1 MRALKYKNRKR
12 ILAALLTSGCF
23 IVPRIASSHE
33 PVATGLRTEAVP
45 VSNVPL
51 PGIEAHPQQKP
62 TSAFYAPQEIVA
74 IRWEIAANILDANDQ
89 KTEQSKCVSAD
100 CISAPLGVELPPC
113 DEPVIPVRIRTAA
126 SLPAKP
132 KTPEASATLSQ
143 NAVIPARSF
152 DITPVKSAQD
162 EATVVPGTFEGVQK
176 PALKTVPVPQEIVQ
190 VNWSIQPQS
199 IDTRVEYRTSMAFQA
214 SHCPLV
220 VWNDECFEEVRENV
234 VDTISAPAVRD
245 EVESGTGQAQMA
257 SIDRH
262 ELPTLDPRTLN
273 ELQKLTKIADA
284 DTSEV
289 TYLSELTQL
298 LDGQSRWLFVN
309 EDLLDLAP
317 EEGAT
322 PAVSYLDDLNK
333 LVKKRELPQS
343 DSGYRRTVAPQQN
356 PADSVPPTPKKT
368 AKPYTSIAPD
378 PVCPQGSGVGVSS
391 LFQSISSI
399 RLNGLSTDPPS
410 RPRDDVATAAELP
423 RPENQACQYLDSY
436 SPTYYATP
444 VRYGSH
450 RPSRDTHVFCHRPLY
465 FEDANLERCGQS
477 SGCLTTA
484 TSVVHFAT
492 LIAFSPYSMLA
503 EHPADCVRSLP
514 DCPTCHSFD

>member
-1 MRALKYKNRKR
+1 M
-12 ILAALLTSGCF
+12 
-23 IVPRIASSHE
+23 
-33 PVATGLRTEAVP
+33 P

-74 IRWEIAANILDANDQ
+74 TKWEIAANILDVNDQ

-113 DEPVIPVRIRTAA
+113 DEPVIPVRMRTAQ
-126 SLPAKP
+126 LRPVKP
-132 KTPEASATLSQ
+132 KTRAASETLSQ
-143 NAVIPARSF
+143 STMAPSGSA
-152 DITPVKSAQD
+152 DITPVKSAQV
-162 EATVVPGTFEGVQK
+162 ESAVVLNTFEGVQK

-199 IDTRVEYRTSMAFQA
+199 SDPRVEYRTSMAFQA

-220 VWNDECFEEVRENV
+220 VWNDECFEEVQVNV
-234 VDTISAPAVRD
+234 EDSISAPAVHS
-245 EVESGTGQAQMA
+245 EVQTGTEQAHVA
-257 SIDRH
+257 SIDRF
-262 ELPTLDPRTLN
+262 ESPTVDPRTLN
-273 ELQKLTKIADA
+273 ELQKLTTIADA
-284 DTSEV
+284 DRSEV

-317 EEGAT
+317 EEGAV
-322 PAVSYLDDLNK
+322 PAVSYLDDLNT

-343 DSGYRRTVAPQQN
+343 DSGYRRTVAPAQN

-391 LFQSISSI
+391 IFQSISSI

-410 RPRDDVATAAELP
+410 RPRDDVASTAELP

-444 VRYGSH
+444 MRYGSH

-477 SGCLTTA
+477 NGCLTTA

>member
-12 ILAALLTSGCF
+12 ILAAILASGCF
-23 IVPRIASSHE
+23 ILPRIAFCHE
-33 PVATGLRTEAVP
+33 PVAPGLRTESVP

-51 PGIEAHPQQKP
+51 PNIEALPHQKP

-74 IRWEIAANILDANDQ
+74 INWDIAANILDASDQ

-113 DEPVIPVRIRTAA
+113 DEPLVPVRIRTAEL
-126 SLPAKP
+126 LPAKV
-132 KTPEASATLSQ
+132 KTREVCTPPTQIASTLKGSAEAAPVASSVVLS
-143 NAVIPARSF
+143 
-152 DITPVKSAQD
+152 
-162 EATVVPGTFEGVQK
+162 TFEGVQK
-176 PALKTVPVPQEIVQ
+176 PALKALPVPQEIVQ
-190 VNWSIQPQS
+190 VNWSIRPQS
-199 IDTRVEYRTSMAFQA
+199 TDARAEYRTSAAFQA

-220 VWNDECFEEVRENV
+220 LWNDDSFEEVRKNAV
-234 VDTISAPAVRD
+234 HPISTPAVSH
-245 EVESGTGQAQMA
+245 EMENGTGQAHVA
-257 SIDRH
+257 SIERH
-262 ELPTLDPRTLN
+262 DALTVDPQTLN
-273 ELQKLTKIADA
+273 ELQKLAAIPGAD
-284 DTSEV
+284 SSGV

-298 LDGQSRWLFVN
+298 LDGQSSWLFVN

-317 EEGAT
+317 EEGSVA
-322 PAVSYLDDLNK
+322 AVSYLDDLNG
-333 LVKKRELPQS
+333 LVKKRERRHS
-343 DSGYRRTVAPQQN
+343 DSDYRRTVAPQQT
-356 PADSVPPTPKKT
+356 PAGSVPSTPKKPS
-368 AKPYTSIAPD
+368 KPYTSIAPD
-378 PVCPQGSGVGVSS
+378 PVCPPGSGVGVSS
-391 LFQSISSI
+391 IFQSVSSI

-410 RPRDDVATAAELP
+410 RPREDAASTAELP

-436 SPTYYATP
+436 SPAYYATP

-477 SGCLTTA
+477 NGCLTTA

-514 DCPTCHSFD
+514 DCPTCHSFE